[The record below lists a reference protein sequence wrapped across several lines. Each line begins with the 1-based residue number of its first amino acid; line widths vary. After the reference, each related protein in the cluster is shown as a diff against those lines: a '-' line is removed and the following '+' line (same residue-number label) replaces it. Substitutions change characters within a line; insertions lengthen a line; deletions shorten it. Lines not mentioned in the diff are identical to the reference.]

1 MDPRYRSGLRRHYGR
16 IAFALLAYYLITAAA
31 QFAAQYS
38 VLAWAP
44 DWAESGWFLPALA
57 LVPMYCIGF
66 PVFLLLL
73 PKAPPRELL
82 PERRSL
88 PAREFF
94 VVLLMCFGVLY
105 PGNLLGQG
113 LDWLI
118 RRLLG
123 RSGGLNALENLAG
136 NSSTWAYVL
145 AVVVLAPILEE
156 LTFRR
161 LLLDRMRTVDKPS
174 ALVFSALAFALF
186 HSNLIQFFYAFGV
199 GLIFGCIYIR
209 TGRVRYSMILHVL
222 VNFFGSLA
230 AFFLPEGGAELTKPL
245 ENLVLFLCLG
255 VYALLLLAACVAGIV
270 MFFRR
275 RRSLRVADGAD
286 LLSPGSRF
294 ALVFCRPAWLLYCLA
309 VLTVMAVNYLL

>member
-16 IAFALLAYYLITAAA
+16 ITFALLAYYLITAAA

-57 LVPMYCIGF
+57 IIPMYCIGF

-82 PERRSL
+82 PEKRSM
-88 PAREFF
+88 PVGEFF

-113 LDWLI
+113 LNWLI

-123 RSGGLNALENLAG
+123 RPDGLGALEALAE
-136 NSSTWAYVL
+136 NSSPWAYIL
-145 AVVVLAPILEE
+145 AAVVLAPVLEE

-174 ALVFSALAFALF
+174 ALVFSSLAFALF

-199 GLIFGCIYIR
+199 GLIFGCITQR
-209 TGRVRYSMILHVL
+209 
-222 VNFFGSLA
+222 
-230 AFFLPEGGAELTKPL
+230 
-245 ENLVLFLCLG
+245 
-255 VYALLLLAACVAGIV
+255 
-270 MFFRR
+270 FRG
-275 RRSLRVADGAD
+275 L
-286 LLSPGSRF
+286 
-294 ALVFCRPAWLLYCLA
+294 
-309 VLTVMAVNYLL
+309 